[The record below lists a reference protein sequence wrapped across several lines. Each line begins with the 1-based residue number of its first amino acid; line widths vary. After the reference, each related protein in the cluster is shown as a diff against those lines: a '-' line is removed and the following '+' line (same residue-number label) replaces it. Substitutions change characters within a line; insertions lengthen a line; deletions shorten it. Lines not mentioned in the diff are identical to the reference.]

1 MRWMLEGLPLSPATP
16 FQLGLQAIPDEAGG
30 THETIA
36 QAKALDWSQAGS
48 VLSIASDGGL
58 VVPALGTGW
67 ESRYTHRFAGPEAN
81 DAQRLERLLELM
93 KPYHGAQR
101 EATWVEAV
109 AIADQGELLASWEL
123 TGATGIISEDSPA
136 LPPASGFWAFTAW
149 YFPGLGKTYNE
160 LSLEEREGLEDHWV
174 RLRREVQDF
183 FRGRLSG
190 DQFAGV

>member
-48 VLSIASDGGL
+48 MLSIASDGGL
-58 VVPALGTGW
+58 VVPALGSGW
-67 ESRYTHRFAGPEAN
+67 ESRYTHRFAGPDAN

-160 LSLEEREGLEDHWV
+160 LSLAEREGLEDHWV
-174 RLRREVQDF
+174 RIRREVQDF
-183 FRGRLSG
+183 FKGRLSR
-190 DQFAGV
+190 DQ